1 MKKIFKQYLKQVII
15 LIILIATVSILNTM
29 FTKSSIKG
37 DYDTVTVG
45 ITAGAEARELKKY
58 LIESF
63 KEELDFKKKIEVE
76 AVGSFGTEFRVKSD
90 SIIADERDFM
100 AVMLKEKYEEASV
113 SGVTTNPEANYRADS
128 IMYTVYFIIIALLGF
143 GAVYFLSMIPIN
155 EELSVKNIK
164 KHREQIIEEENR
176 RLIKEKKQNKKSKK
190 KEKNLKK
197 EKKSKDKSKKEKKEK
212 QKKIKEKKTKEKK
225 VKNKTKNK

>member
-190 KEKNLKK
+190 KDKNTEKDKKKDKNTKKDKKSEGKAKK
-197 EKKSKDKSKKEKKEK
+197 EKKAK
-212 QKKIKEKKTKEKK
+212 QKKTKEKK
-225 VKNKTKNK
+225 

>member
-1 MKKIFKQYLKQVII
+1 ML
-15 LIILIATVSILNTM
+15 
-29 FTKSSIKG
+29 
-37 DYDTVTVG
+37 
-45 ITAGAEARELKKY
+45 
-58 LIESF
+58 
-63 KEELDFKKKIEVE
+63 
-76 AVGSFGTEFRVKSD
+76 FRS
-90 SIIADERDFM
+90 
-100 AVMLKEKYEEASV
+100 EKYEEASV

-190 KEKNLKK
+190 KDKN
-197 EKKSKDKSKKEKKEK
+197 
-212 QKKIKEKKTKEKK
+212 T
-225 VKNKTKNK
+225 

>member
-90 SIIADERDFM
+90 FIIADERDFM

-190 KEKNLKK
+190 KDKNTEKDKKKDKNTKKDKKSEGKAKK
-197 EKKSKDKSKKEKKEK
+197 EKKAK
-212 QKKIKEKKTKEKK
+212 QKKTKEKK
-225 VKNKTKNK
+225 